1 MKPIIISKPNNLQ
14 STFKHQILTEHI
26 FQLNDINLMELYG
39 VNNTRLHTI
48 ETGYPDLRFIARG
61 DELKIQGDQER
72 IDRIKAVL
80 SYLFEEIRR
89 RGRISESRF
98 NEIIDAEKKVSASV
112 VHTEEGVVLH
122 GSGGGMIKPKTQ
134 GQKDIVRASDEN
146 DVVFAIGPAG
156 TGKTYMAVALA
167 VKALKEKRVKK
178 IVLCRPAVDAGESLG
193 FLPGDMKEKVDP
205 YLRPMYDAL
214 EDMIHSEKLK
224 YYMQQNVIEIAPLAY
239 MRGRTLSNAFI
250 ILDEAQ
256 NTTEMQMRMFLTR
269 LGEYSK
275 MIITGDDTQ
284 IDLPPRTRSGL
295 IQSARILQ
303 HVKGI
308 GIVTLSAAD
317 VVRHKLVKDIL
328 GAYAREDSQRNEFN
342 Q

>member
-1 MKPIIISKPNNLQ
+1 MV
-14 STFKHQILTEHI
+14 EHI
-26 FQLNDINLMELYG
+26 FQLSDINLIELYG
-39 VNNTRLHTI
+39 VNNTRLQTI

-61 DELKIQGDQER
+61 DELKVQGEQER
-72 IDRIKAVL
+72 VDRIKAVL
-80 SYLFEEIRR
+80 TYLFEEIRR

-112 VHTEEGVVLH
+112 VHTEEGTVLH

-134 GQKDIVRASDEN
+134 GQRDMIRASDEN

-317 VVRHKLVKDIL
+317 VVRHKLVRDIL
-328 GAYAREDSQRNEFN
+328 GAYSREDNQRNEFN